1 MAKKRNSKKKKKQ
14 LPFSEKTGLK
24 AMMEQGNVKLL
35 KWLIVIIT
43 VIFYGNVVF
52 NGFSLDDK
60 YINVNNPQTAKG
72 IAAIPDIFTSF
83 YAHESGNAYG
93 YRPLVRA
100 SFAMEYQFTKKYYW
114 NPAVSHFIN
123 LVLYIIGLL
132 ILFRV
137 LKRLLQGYSPWIAF
151 FITLLYLIHPTH
163 TEVVASLKNR
173 DILLEFIFTFQA
185 IWLFI
190 RWGDTN
196 KNKFL
201 YWGIVS
207 YILALLSKETAIV
220 HVAVFPLVL
229 YFFTPVRRKKLLY
242 FTGAMALIGFIIFL
256 APIVLFNF
264 ERNFR
269 YIENPLFYENS
280 FLNKMATSFYILGFY
295 LKLLLIP
302 YPLRYYYG
310 FNMIPVT
317 NWANPLVWLSFLF
330 YVGIFVVAVRYFKQ
344 KKIISFIILFFLV
357 EISMYANIVMPVPGI
372 VGDRF
377 TFYTSLA
384 FVWFI
389 VWLFMEIPKHPV
401 LKQKTIPLKSI
412 TVALA
417 LSLLYVLPM
426 GYWVH
431 IRNFQWRSQYL
442 LFNSDMPHL
451 ENSVKANDLWAAEII
466 KKVNRELSKPV
477 NPYHFIKRNI
487 AAAEKHYNKALE
499 LDSTFYSAWLNLGS
513 IYSKIHGNQARIRYL
528 AYSKRGEK
536 EKAKESIVEMHDYF
550 KKADYYFSQ
559 ALKYKPE
566 HTSGLIYYN
575 IANAYELREIYDS
588 AEVYYKKAIAIDSN
602 FIISRSKLANIYFRE
617 RKFQKALDEN
627 KAIMKMNPEADVPYI
642 NMGNYYV
649 MFGDTVTALH
659 YYEKA
664 IALGTRPEAAI
675 FVSNYYK
682 AKGDRQ
688 KAGYYR
694 QKAIEAKKT
703 YNPNKY
709 SNVDAD

>member
-1 MAKKRNSKKKKKQ
+1 MSKKGKGKKKQ
-14 LPFSEKTGLK
+14 KKLSFWERTGLK
-24 AMMEQGNVKLL
+24 SMIEQGNPTLL
-35 KWLIVIIT
+35 KWLIVIVT

-60 YINVNNPQTAKG
+60 YINVNNPQTSKG
-72 IAAIPDIFTSF
+72 VAAIPEIFTTF

-93 YRPLVRA
+93 YRPLVRVTYA
-100 SFAMEYQFTKKYYW
+100 LEYQFTKKYVW

-123 LVLYIIGLL
+123 LLLYILGLL

-137 LKRLLQGYSPWIAF
+137 LRRLLKGYSPWIAF

-173 DILLEFIFTFQA
+173 DILLEFVFSFEA
-185 IWLFI
+185 MWLFV
-190 RWGDTN
+190 RWVDTN
-196 KNKFL
+196 KNKFV

-220 HVAVFPLVL
+220 HLAVFPLVL
-229 YFFTPVRRKKLLY
+229 YFFTEIRTKKLLY
-242 FTGAMALIGFIIFL
+242 FTGITALLGFAIFL
-256 APIVLFNF
+256 APVVLFNF

-269 YIENPLFYENS
+269 YIENPLFYENN
-280 FLNKMATSFYILGFY
+280 FFNKLATSFYILGFY
-295 LKLLLIP
+295 LKLLVVP

-330 YVGIFVVAVRYFKQ
+330 YVGIFVAAVRNFKQ

-377 TFYTSLA
+377 AFYTSLA
-384 FVWFI
+384 FAWFV
-389 VWLFMEIPKHPV
+389 VWLFIEIPKHSVFKQQRVAVKPV
-401 LKQKTIPLKSI
+401 TI
-412 TVALA
+412 ALA
-417 LSLLYVLPM
+417 LSLLYLLPM

-442 LFNSDMPHL
+442 LFNSDMPFL

-466 KKVNRELSKPV
+466 KKVNRELAKPV
-477 NPYHFIKRNI
+477 NPYHFIRRNI
-487 AAAEKHYNKALE
+487 AAAEKRYNKALE

-513 IYSKIHGNQARIRYL
+513 IYSKIHGNQARIRYM

-536 EKAKESIVEMHDYF
+536 EKARKSKDEMLDYF
-550 KKADYYFSQ
+550 KKAHYYFNQ

-566 HTSGLIYYN
+566 HTSGLIYYD
-575 IANAYELREIYDS
+575 IANAYELQEIYDS
-588 AEVYYKKAIAIDSN
+588 AERYYKKAIAIDST

-617 RKFQKALDEN
+617 GAFQKALDEN
-627 KAIMKMNPEADVPYI
+627 KIIMKMEPEADVPYI

-649 MFGDTVTALH
+649 MFGDTLTAIK
-659 YYEKA
+659 YYNKA
-664 IALGTRPEAAI
+664 IALGTRPEAGI
-675 FVSNYYK
+675 FLYNYYNS
-682 AKGDRQ
+682 KGDKQ
-688 KAGYYR
+688 KAEFYK

-703 YNPNKY
+703 YNPNKF
-709 SNVDAD
+709 SKVDPD